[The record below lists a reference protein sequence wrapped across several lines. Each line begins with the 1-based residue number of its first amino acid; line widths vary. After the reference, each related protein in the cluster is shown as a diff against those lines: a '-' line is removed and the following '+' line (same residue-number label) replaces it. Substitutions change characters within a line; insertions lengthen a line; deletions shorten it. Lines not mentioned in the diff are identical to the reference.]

1 MRWLA
6 DAGQSLETTTNVDGE
21 FVLKHVVQGSYRLTA
36 EADGLAEA
44 STDAFEVRG
53 DRSGFVLRLGTLG
66 VLTGTVR
73 GISDDE
79 REQVRV
85 AAVPM
90 ANLQSGPGGMFGGRG
105 RGGLRTVSVQPDDT
119 YRIEDLEP
127 GDYVVRSWIGSPG
140 ALLRDVGA
148 RATEGTLPPD
158 VTVRGGET
166 ARLDLT
172 LNRPQV
178 GIVAGSVLHNG
189 NAGAGL
195 HVELTARDANGASRQ
210 AEAPRGPGGPG
221 GRFFENFGRSFQAT
235 VAASGRFTIENVPA
249 GDYLLRIQTSRRGGT
264 LHEEAVLVTANAT
277 TERSLVVT
285 SQSLRGRITR
295 DDGGDPAQLTGRVSL
310 LPDQVEVPQNLNA
323 WLRQN
328 PSFNARLQGGEF
340 RFDTIPAGKYLLV
353 VTMPDRERSV
363 QSIAVGAGMA
373 EIAVPAGAA
382 SSASARSGASA
393 NDNR

>member
-1 MRWLA
+1 
-6 DAGQSLETTTNVDGE
+6 
-21 FVLKHVVQGSYRLTA
+21 
-36 EADGLAEA
+36 
-44 STDAFEVRG
+44 
-53 DRSGFVLRLGTLG
+53 
-66 VLTGTVR
+66 
-73 GISDDE
+73 
-79 REQVRV
+79 
-85 AAVPM
+85 M